1 MGVNEMIKLMGLV
14 AVVAALGC
22 GASSSSFVSSWRAP
36 DAAPLEFRN
45 SKVAA
50 VVMMKNPASRRAA
63 EDTLADQI
71 TKRGAQGVP
80 MYTLVDDASIGNE
93 EATRAA
99 LEAAQIKGAVVM
111 RPVSTDKEVVSTPSY
126 SGPAYGGYYGGYHSY
141 GWGSSWGGQVY
152 TNTIVSVETLVY
164 SLEQNKLVWG
174 GQSKTTNPE
183 TVDELVTEL
192 TEAVAEELEKQGL
205 IGK

>member
-1 MGVNEMIKLMGLV
+1 MSKRISLVMVLGL
-14 AVVAALGC
+14 AALGC
-22 GASSSSFVSSWRAP
+22 GASSSTFVSSWRAP
-36 DAAPLEFRN
+36 DAAPLEFRG

-63 EDTLADQI
+63 EDTLAQEI
-71 TKRGAQGVP
+71 SKRGAQGVP
-80 MYTLVDDASIGNE
+80 MYTLLEDAHLGND

-99 LEAAQIKGAVVM
+99 LEAAQVKGVVAM
-111 RPVSTDKEVVSTPSY
+111 RPVSTDKEVVATPTY

-141 GWGSSWGGQVY
+141 GWGSSWGSQVY

-183 TVDELVTEL
+183 NVDALVKELA
-192 TEAVAEELEKQGL
+192 EAVAEELQKQRL
-205 IGK
+205 ISGG

>member
-1 MGVNEMIKLMGLV
+1 MSKLISLVMVLGL
-14 AVVAALGC
+14 AALGC
-22 GASSSSFVSSWRAP
+22 GASSSTFVSSWRAP

-63 EDTLADQI
+63 EDALAQEI
-71 TKRGAQGVP
+71 SKRGAQGVP
-80 MYTLVDDASIGNE
+80 MYTLLEDAHLGDD

-99 LEAAQIKGAVVM
+99 LEAAQVKGIVAM
-111 RPVSTDKEVVSTPSY
+111 RPVSTDKEVVATPSY

-141 GWGSSWGGQVY
+141 GWGTSWGGQVY

-183 TVDELVTEL
+183 NVDALVKELA
-192 TEAVAEELEKQGL
+192 EAVAEELQKQRL
-205 IGK
+205 ISGG

>member
-1 MGVNEMIKLMGLV
+1 MSKRISLVMVLGL
-14 AVVAALGC
+14 AALGC
-22 GASSSSFVSSWRAP
+22 GASSSTFVSSWRAP
-36 DAAPLEFRN
+36 DAAPLEFRG

-63 EDTLADQI
+63 EDTLAREI
-71 TKRGAQGVP
+71 SKRGAQGVP
-80 MYTLVDDASIGNE
+80 MYTLLEDAHLGND

-99 LEAAQIKGAVVM
+99 LEAAQVKGVVAM
-111 RPVSTDKEVVSTPSY
+111 RPVSTDKEVVATPTY

-141 GWGSSWGGQVY
+141 GWGSSWGSQVY

-183 TVDELVTEL
+183 NVDALVKELA
-192 TEAVAEELEKQGL
+192 EAVAEELQKQRL
-205 IGK
+205 ISGG